1 MYPLLLYLLSQAVEH
16 CDVCIHVVGVV
27 SVRWVVFHCPLLRLG
42 TLGGKHVT
50 TVFGLIIHAVKASDL
65 SGKWAVPWVQSKGR
79 GCPQR
84 SSSDSSKGEADIQIV
99 GRVGDG
105 QQGQLA
111 HERSKGPKGRTYV
124 FEKDT
129 EVWVSLGVDGGLKH
143 WKEDILQ
150 HLSKVWQEILGSEH
164 ITKGEREGNLGGGKA

>member
-1 MYPLLLYLLSQAVEH
+1 MGSVQGQRLSAEK
-16 CDVCIHVVGVV
+16 
-27 SVRWVVFHCPLLRLG
+27 P
-42 TLGGKHVT
+42 T
-50 TVFGLIIHAVKASDL
+50 
-65 SGKWAVPWVQSKGR
+65 
-79 GCPQR
+79 
-84 SSSDSSKGEADIQIV
+84 DSSKGEVDIQIV

>member
-79 GCPQR
+79 DCLAEKLLRQLQR
-84 SSSDSSKGEADIQIV
+84 GGRYTDIQI

-105 QQGQLA
+105 Q
-111 HERSKGPKGRTYV
+111 
-124 FEKDT
+124 
-129 EVWVSLGVDGGLKH
+129 
-143 WKEDILQ
+143 
-150 HLSKVWQEILGSEH
+150 
-164 ITKGEREGNLGGGKA
+164 